1 MNNYPESAITKAF
14 EDHES
19 LLDFT
24 KEKCTAD
31 ILKLSE
37 LIIDALSNGHKVLWA
52 GNGGSAADCQHL
64 AAELVGRFVR
74 ERKGLSSIALTT
86 DSSILTAIGNDY
98 GYESVFSRQVE
109 AIANSGDVVIGI
121 TTSGNS
127 HNILNAMQVAQKKG
141 CITVGMTGKTG
152 GKMAEMGLNVCI
164 KVPSKIT
171 ARIQEMHILI
181 GHIVCDI
188 VEEYFFKMEI
198 D

>member
-1 MNNYPESAITKAF
+1 MNSCSETAIAKAF

-37 LIIDALSNGHKVLWA
+37 LIIDVLSNGNKALWA
-52 GNGGSAADCQHL
+52 GNGGLAADCQHL

-74 ERKGLSSIALTT
+74 
-86 DSSILTAIGNDY
+86 
-98 GYESVFSRQVE
+98 
-109 AIANSGDVVIGI
+109 VIGI

-127 HNILNAMQVAQKKG
+127 HNIVNAMRAAQEKG

-152 GKMAEMGLNVCI
+152 GKLAEMDLNVCV

-181 GHIVCDI
+181 GHIVCDV
-188 VEEYFFKMEI
+188 VEENFSKMEI